1 VKRARFLV
9 STTASVAAAALPL
22 AARAE
27 ASDFNLVTGSGTIY
41 GTLELPAGLGPTPV
55 VLLHAGSGP
64 TDRDGNTPV
73 LPGKNDALK
82 QIALALSARGVASVR
97 YDKRGIAAS
106 RAAGPSEAD
115 LRFDAYIE
123 DAIAWVKKLRAD
135 RRFARI
141 TIAGHSEGSLIGMIA
156 AARATA
162 DGFVSLEG
170 AGRNAAVVLRE
181 QFDKSAQTPADLR
194 ASAAHIIDELAA
206 GKTVADVPAPL
217 APLFHASVQPYL
229 ISWFKYDPAHEIA
242 AVRGRAAIVQ
252 GTADVQVTLTDAE
265 RLHTALP
272 SARYVVV
279 QGMNH
284 VLKYAPD
291 TSDAALVAGYTNPA
305 LPVEPKVI
313 DAIYA
318 TAR

>member
-1 VKRARFLV
+1 
-9 STTASVAAAALPL
+9 
-22 AARAE
+22 
-27 ASDFNLVTGSGTIY
+27 
-41 GTLELPAGLGPTPV
+41 
-55 VLLHAGSGP
+55 VLLHAGWGP
-64 TDRDGNTPV
+64 TDRDGNTPI

-82 QIALALSARGVASVR
+82 QIALALSARGIASVR

-115 LRFDAYIE
+115 LRFDAYID
-123 DAIAWVKKLRAD
+123 DAVAWVKKLRAD
-135 RRFARI
+135 KRFGRV
-141 TIAGHSEGSLIGMIA
+141 TIAGHSEGSLIGMVA
-156 AARATA
+156 AARAPA

-181 QFDKSAQTPADLR
+181 QFDRSPQTPADLR

-206 GKTVADVPAPL
+206 GRTVADVPAPL

-229 ISWFKYDPAHEIA
+229 ISWFKYDPAH
-242 AVRGRAAIVQ
+242 
-252 GTADVQVTLTDAE
+252 VQVTLTDAQ

-272 SARYVVV
+272 SASYVVV